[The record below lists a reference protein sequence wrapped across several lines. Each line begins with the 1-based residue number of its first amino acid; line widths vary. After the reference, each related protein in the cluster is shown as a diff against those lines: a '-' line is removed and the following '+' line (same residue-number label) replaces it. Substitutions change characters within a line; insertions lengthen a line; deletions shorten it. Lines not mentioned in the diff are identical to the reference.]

1 MEFLQE
7 FIGIRGI
14 ELSPI
19 PSARLACA
27 LQRSWMLQKSTCM
40 LQKLMQDLVDAKHLD
55 LGEVGVVVCCPPGNR
70 CAVLSICHAAQTF
83 IKQGARDGTTVIAQ

>member
-1 MEFLQE
+1 MVFLQE
-7 FIGIRGI
+7 FIGTRGI

-27 LQRSWMLQKSTCM
+27 LQRSWMLQKSTCK

-70 CAVLSICHAAQTF
+70 CAVLSIYHAAQTF
-83 IKQGARDGTTVIAQ
+83 IKQGARDGSTVIAQ